1 MFILLMLF
9 LFKYIDVLVGKGF
22 GWEVILEL
30 MLYASASNVPLAL
43 PLAILLSAIMTF
55 GTLGEHYELVAIK
68 SSGISLVKAFVP
80 LFIVMLF
87 FCTTAFFF
95 SNNVMPKANLKMGTI
110 LFDFNQSKPTF
121 LLKEGVFYDG
131 IDGFSIKVGKK
142 SDDGNTLYDLLIYD
156 HSEGYG
162 NNNLLIAKEGKM
174 YLSDDEMFLIMNLKD
189 GTRYEET
196 GPESGLA
203 ERQRHIRVSFKAYE
217 IKFDLSGFKNIRSDE
232 NLFKNHFQMMNLN
245 QLEQSRD
252 SLVYYL
258 EQRMFRFKQ
267 FVDPSYLVNS
277 LQYNRQDFVKQS
289 GTIQLGDCGVVSL
302 INPENRF
309 ATYDNALVNAR
320 NVKNYT
326 LSGAEEYTF
335 HTKLIN
341 RHLVE
346 YHRKFTLSVACLV
359 LFFIGAPLGTI
370 IRKGGLGL
378 PVVVAII
385 FFVLFHIISI
395 TGENFAKEGTM
406 VAYRGM
412 WMATVILIPL
422 GIFLTYKAVVD
433 SALFDIEQYTK
444 FFKRFIPKINK

>member
-1 MFILLMLF
+1 MLF
-9 LFKYIDVLVGKGF
+9 LFKYIEILVGKGF
-22 GWEVILEL
+22 GWEVIAEL

-55 GTLGEHYELVAIK
+55 GSLGENYELVAIK
-68 SSGISLVKAFVP
+68 SSGISLLNAMTP
-80 LFIVMLF
+80 LIIVMLL
-87 FCTTAFFF
+87 FCTVAFFF
-95 SNNVMPKANLKMGTI
+95 SNSVMPKANLKMGTI

-142 SDDGNTLYDLLIYD
+142 SPDGITLYDLLIYD
-156 HSEGYG
+156 HTEGFG
-162 NNNLLIAKEGKM
+162 NTNVLIAKEGRM
-174 YLSDDEMFLIMNLKD
+174 YLSDDEIYLIMNLKD

-203 ERQRHIRVSFKAYE
+203 ERQRHVRVSFKAYE
-217 IKFDLSGFKNIRSDE
+217 IKFDLSGFRNIRSDE

-252 SLVYYL
+252 SLEIYL
-258 EQRMFRFKQ
+258 SQRMIRFKQ
-267 FVDPSYLVNS
+267 FIEPSYLINN
-277 LQYNRQDFVKQS
+277 LKLKQGNFVKNE
-289 GTIQLGDCGVVSL
+289 GTIELGEKGIESL
-302 INPENRF
+302 ISPESQF

-326 LSGAEEYTF
+326 LSGAEEFTF

-385 FFVLFHIISI
+385 FFVLFHVISI

-406 VAYRGM
+406 LAYRGM

-422 GIFLTYKAVVD
+422 GIFLMYKAVVD
-433 SALFDIEQYTK
+433 SALFDFEQYAK
-444 FFKRFIPKINK
+444 FFKRFIQQKSK